1 MQKTT
6 SKPAEFTGR
15 HMLAIMVTFF
25 GVVISVNMFMAYKA
39 LSTWTGLV
47 VPNSYV
53 ASQHFEIDK
62 QKRAE
67 QAKLGW
73 QVSLSVDDN
82 QLAVDLRDEK
92 GATINDAAVMVRLTR
107 PLTDRDDMTITLKG
121 ADAGRFVSVETLP
134 AGDWL
139 ADVSISRAGNEP
151 DWRQSYRFT
160 VAASR

>member
-6 SKPAEFTGR
+6 SKPGEFTGR
-15 HMLAIMVTFF
+15 HMLAILVAFF

-39 LSTWTGLV
+39 SSTWKGLV

-62 QKRAE
+62 QKRAA

-73 QVSLSVDDN
+73 QVKLSIDGN
-82 QLAVDLRDEK
+82 RLAVGLSDEQ
-92 GATINDAAVMVRLTR
+92 GASIDGAAVMVKLTR
-107 PLTDRDDMTITLKG
+107 PLSDRDDMAITLKRD
-121 ADAGRFVSVETLP
+121 DAGRFVSDETLT

-160 VAASR
+160 VTASR